1 MVVYLPLMIVVASS
15 ATYHI
20 VQKYLA
26 PNANPVLVLL
36 VTYGV
41 AFFASLLLFVVF
53 PLKDTIQVEISKIGI
68 PNLALGISI
77 IGIEIGWILAY
88 RAGLNVNV
96 GSLIGNLLVALV
108 LLPVGL
114 LLFREHLSPTNLVG
128 VVLCIAGLVLVN
140 QR

>member
-1 MVVYLPLMIVVASS
+1 MIYLPLMITITGSV
-15 ATYHI
+15 TYHV

-36 VTYGV
+36 VTYAV
-41 AFFASLLLFVVF
+41 AFIASLALFAFF
-53 PLKDTIQVEISKIGI
+53 PMKDSLQVEVSRIGM
-68 PNLALGISI
+68 PNIILGGSI
-77 IGIEIGWILAY
+77 ILIEVGWILAY

-108 LLPVGL
+108 LIPVGL
-114 LLFREHLSPTNLVG
+114 LLFREHLTLTNVVG
-128 VVLCIAGLVLVN
+128 IVLCVVGLVLVN